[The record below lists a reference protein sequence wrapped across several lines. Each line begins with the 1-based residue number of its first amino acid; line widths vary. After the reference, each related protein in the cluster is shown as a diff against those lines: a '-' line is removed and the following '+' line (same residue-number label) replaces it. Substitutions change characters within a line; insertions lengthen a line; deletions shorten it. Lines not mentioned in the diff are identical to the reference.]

1 MKPSGPDNVT
11 ALAGRSEILVG
22 AAVGVTV
29 LAAGSWVIGIAP
41 VLLVVGLPCV
51 VAAAVYLVRR
61 PQWTVVAMAVCEVA
75 NISGVVGPRGPISL
89 FRISLLIGLITLG
102 LALRDPVARSRLNR
116 WTLVFIGLVGVFLT
130 TRFLASIGAADVGGA
145 FGLLKNEVADFAFV
159 VIVMM
164 LIQMT
169 ERQWV
174 VAASVVISFAALSVL
189 TVLNEV
195 LFSGAM
201 SFGGFATVTEAS
213 GELVTTLRY
222 GGPLPDSNF
231 WGRHLIMG
239 LPLAGALIVRAQRE
253 GRRRAMIGWAAAML
267 ALLSGVYLTQSRGTF
282 IATFVGLATWTVLSG
297 PPARRAAVKV
307 MPLALLF
314 LLIPGVGNRLIAL
327 LADVYGSQPSYS
339 IDPSVA
345 SRMAAGEVAWAM
357 FDDRPVFGF
366 GPGGFQLLVERYS
379 GLVPTAVTN
388 PPTAAAH
395 DLYAQMASE
404 AGVVGLLGW
413 AVLVIGIVLCVAI
426 RISQLALRS
435 ETVERSLAAA
445 VLAAI
450 VGWSVASIFI
460 HLSYLRTFGILLALA
475 GAMAAKTGSHWR
487 DPLRECGRIITAA
500 TAAVLLGVVVVA
512 TCLTAST
519 TRTHTAKQRLTLLP
533 GADVE
538 WGKAYVLDIRSREVV
553 LPSYAALMV
562 AGSPETSA
570 VADTVRG
577 IITIGVTASNPDAA
591 IESLR
596 LALTDAEANLKR
608 FGADSLYTVRPV
620 GPIVQ
625 RDQNEH
631 SPLATALA
639 LAAGTMVAL
648 GAFAL
653 LHRRLHPRTRR
664 PVPVAPPPVVPL
676 PTR

>member
-1 MKPSGPDNVT
+1 MPDNVA

-22 AAVGVTV
+22 AAMGVTV
-29 LAAGSWVIGIAP
+29 LAAAAWVVGIVP
-41 VLLVVGLPCV
+41 VILVVGLPCAM
-51 VAAAVYLVRR
+51 AAAIYLVRR
-61 PQWTVVAMAVCEVA
+61 PQWAVVAMAVCEVA
-75 NISGVVGPRGPISL
+75 NISGVVGPWGPISF

-102 LALRDPVARSRLNR
+102 LALRDPIARGRLNR

-145 FGLLKNEVADFAFV
+145 FGLLKNEVADLAFV
-159 VIVMM
+159 VIVMV
-164 LIQMT
+164 LLQMT
-169 ERQWV
+169 ERHWT
-174 VAASVVISFAALSVL
+174 VAAAVVLSFAVLSVL
-189 TVLNEV
+189 TLVNQV
-195 LFSGAM
+195 LFSGTM
-201 SFGGFATVTEAS
+201 SFGGFATVTQAS

-239 LPLAGALIVRAQRE
+239 LPLAGALIVRA
-253 GRRRAMIGWAAAML
+253 RRTGPRWAVIGWAAAML
-267 ALLSGVYLTQSRGTF
+267 ALLAGIYLTQSRGTF
-282 IATFVGLATWTVLSG
+282 IATFVALAVWTVLSG
-297 PPARRAAVKV
+297 PTTRRAAVKV
-307 MPLALLF
+307 LPVALLF

-327 LADVYGSQPSYS
+327 MADVYGSQPSYS

-345 SRMAAGEVAWAM
+345 SRMAAGEVAWTM

-395 DLYAQMASE
+395 DLYAQIASE

-413 AVLVIGIVLCVAI
+413 AVLVIGVVLSVAI
-426 RISQLALRS
+426 RVSRLAMQS

-450 VGWSVASIFI
+450 VAWSIASIFI
-460 HLSYLRTFGILLALA
+460 HLTYLRTFGILLALA
-475 GAMAAKTGSHWR
+475 GAIAAQTKDQWR
-487 DPLRECGRIITAA
+487 DPLRECGRFITAA
-500 TAAVLLGVVVVA
+500 TAAVLLAVVVVA
-512 TCLTAST
+512 TCLTASA
-519 TRTHTAKQRLTLLP
+519 TRTHTASQRLTLLP
-533 GADVE
+533 GPDVE
-538 WGKAYVLDIRSREVV
+538 WGKAYVLDVRSREVV

-562 AGSPETSA
+562 AGSPQTTA

-577 IITIGVTASNPDAA
+577 IITIGVTASSRDAA
-591 IESLR
+591 VESLR
-596 LALTDAEANLKR
+596 IALMDAEANLKR
-608 FGADSLYTVRPV
+608 FGADSLYVVQPV

-625 RDQNEH
+625 RDKNEQ
-631 SPLATALA
+631 SPLASAMALG
-639 LAAGTMVAL
+639 AGAIVGF

-653 LHRRLHPRTRR
+653 LYRRLQARARR
-664 PVPVAPPPVVPL
+664 PAPVAPPPLLL